1 MIEAGAPSTE
11 EATLVHRG
19 GARPTGD
26 SHGRTT
32 RGPTQRFKD
41 ANQKPRQGGAQKRGQ
56 GHYRG
61 WGPTPSFATAKR
73 SYPSRGIATTLL
85 HERLPWVTILLY
97 PTASERGVHARC
109 ALLGTRSA
117 GGGRRPGDRLGA
129 VPIGQPLALAA
140 SRGPGLTHSTF
151 PARKWRARGRIEHT
165 LLDGEFSIRPNRPKT
180 FARNHTIPHKSDKR
194 FYLRQRAGVLRGLI
208 QDAANGLLRILL
220 LRTPVNRGA

>member
-97 PTASERGVHARC
+97 PTASERGEGM
-109 ALLGTRSA
+109 L
-117 GGGRRPGDRLGA
+117 A
-129 VPIGQPLALAA
+129 VLFWVLAALAVVGALAIVWGLYLLA
-140 SRGPGLTHSTF
+140 SRWL
-151 PARKWRARGRIEHT
+151 
-165 LLDGEFSIRPNRPKT
+165 
-180 FARNHTIPHKSDKR
+180 
-194 FYLRQRAGVLRGLI
+194 
-208 QDAANGLLRILL
+208 
-220 LRTPVNRGA
+220 